1 MSDTGTMKLMDSMA
15 TTQSLARLFSDQS
28 VLQAMLDFEIALAR
42 CEAGCGIIPE
52 NAGKIIANAA
62 QAGSFDPSAL
72 AEDTLRAGTPAI
84 PFVKV
89 LTELVR
95 AKDSAA
101 AGFVHWGATSQDVTD
116 TALVLVLKQAQL
128 ILRPDLDRLEQ
139 ALRRLANEHE
149 NTVMLGRT
157 LLQSAP
163 PVTFGLKAAGW
174 LGAIDRSRSR
184 LEQCFQETL
193 VLQFGGAS
201 GTLAALDKRGIE
213 VGQAL
218 AAELGLAYP
227 VAPWHAHRDRLSALL
242 CACGVL
248 TGALGKMGRDVS
260 LLMQPEVGEVSEP
273 NGDGRGG
280 SSTLPHKH
288 NPVGCAAALACANR
302 IPGLVAAFLSA
313 MVQEHERGLGNW
325 QAEWPVV
332 SSVVQSTGLAL
343 SAMAEVAE
351 GLTVNA
357 ARMRSN
363 IEATGGVVFAERA
376 MMMLA
381 EKLGRDRAQPIL
393 EKASSTSTVQGRRL
407 QEVLA
412 GMPEVAGH
420 LSPATLNDLE
430 VPEKYLGVALE
441 LERRMLAAAASA
453 DPSAKKK
460 PEKE

>member
-1 MSDTGTMKLMDSMA
+1 MVRLMDSMA
-15 TTQSLARLFSDQS
+15 TTQSLAGLFSDQS

-72 AEDTLRAGTPAI
+72 AEDALRAGTPAI
-84 PFVKV
+84 PFVKA

-116 TALVLVLKQAQL
+116 TALVLVLKQAQP

-174 LGAIDRSRSR
+174 LGAIDRSGSR
-184 LEQCFQETL
+184 LEQCFQESL
-193 VLQFGGAS
+193 NLQFGGAS

-227 VAPWHAHRDRLSALL
+227 ESPWHAHRDRLAALL

-248 TGALGKMGRDVS
+248 TGALGKMARDIS
-260 LLMQPEVGEVSEP
+260 LLMQPEVGEASEP
-273 NGDGRGG
+273 NGDSRGG

-302 IPGLVAAFLSA
+302 IPGLVAAFLSV

-325 QAEWPVV
+325 QAEWPVI
-332 SSVVQSTGLAL
+332 SAVVQSTGLAL

-381 EKLGRDRAQPIL
+381 EKLGRDQAQRIL

-412 GMPEVAGH
+412 GMPDVAGH

>member
-1 MSDTGTMKLMDSMA
+1 MPVRLMDSMA
-15 TTQSLARLFSDQS
+15 TTQSLASLFSDQS

-42 CEAGCGIIPE
+42 AEARCGIIPE
-52 NAGKIIANAA
+52 SAAEVIANAA
-62 QAGSFDPSAL
+62 QAGSFHAAVL
-72 AEDTLRAGTPAI
+72 AEETLRAGTPAI
-84 PFVKV
+84 PFVKA

-95 AKDSAA
+95 AKNPAA

-116 TALVLVLKQAQL
+116 SALVLLLKQAQA
-128 ILRPDLDRLEQ
+128 IVQSDLDRLEQ
-139 ALRRLANEHE
+139 ALRRLSLEHE
-149 NTVMLGRT
+149 RTVMLGRT

-174 LGAIDRSRSR
+174 LGAIHRSRNR

-193 VLQFGGAS
+193 VVEFGGAS
-201 GTLAALDKRGIE
+201 GTLAALGDHGID

-227 VAPWHAHRDRLSALL
+227 ESPWHAHRDRLAALV

-248 TGALGKMGRDVS
+248 TGALGKMARDIS

-273 NGDGRGG
+273 AGEGRGG

-302 IPGLVAAFLSA
+302 VPGLVSAFLSA

-325 QAEWPVV
+325 HAEWPTV
-332 SSVVQSTGLAL
+332 SDVVQSTGLATA
-343 SAMAEVAE
+343 AMAEVAE

-357 ARMRSN
+357 ARMRAN
-363 IEATGGVVFAERA
+363 IKATGGAVFAERA

-381 EKLGRDRAQPIL
+381 EKLGRDQAQQIL
-393 EKASSTSTVQGRRL
+393 QKASRISIAQGRRL

-412 GMPEVAGH
+412 GMPEVSSH
-420 LSPATLNDLE
+420 LSSDTFRDLE
-430 VPEKYLGVALE
+430 APEEYLGVAE
-441 LERRMLAAAASA
+441 EFERRALAAAENA
-453 DPSAKKK
+453 DPVTKNKAKK
-460 PEKE
+460 E